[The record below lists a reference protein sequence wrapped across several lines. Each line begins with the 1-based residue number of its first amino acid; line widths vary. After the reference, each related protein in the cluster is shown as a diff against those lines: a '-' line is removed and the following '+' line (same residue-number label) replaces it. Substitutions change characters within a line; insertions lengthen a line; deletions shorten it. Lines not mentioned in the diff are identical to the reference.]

1 MGSGLWS
8 AGFVRLG
15 DEFISAVIPAAVYS
29 AGGHQALAEYLRLAL
44 VFMLRGALREGFNFC
59 FSGFL
64 LVFAVGTGLSFYGVE
79 KLP

>member
-15 DEFISAVIPAAVYS
+15 DEFISAVKEYQYS
-29 AGGHQALAEYLRLAL
+29 
-44 VFMLRGALREGFNFC
+44 RGALREGFNFC